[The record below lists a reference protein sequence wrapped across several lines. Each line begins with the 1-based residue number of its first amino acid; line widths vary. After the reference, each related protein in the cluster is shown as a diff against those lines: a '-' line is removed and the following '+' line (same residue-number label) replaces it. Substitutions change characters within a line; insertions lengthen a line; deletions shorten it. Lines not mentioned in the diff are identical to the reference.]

1 MPTFEDYYRDLLVW
15 EGEAPQR
22 LMDQWPLGLRSA
34 IEEDFVLSAAQSGIC
49 GAFCPIRAGSTNQSV
64 GNQVEEYVVGA
75 LEPHLTGFRLR
86 RCPGSGY
93 PDKML
98 VHISNGLKI
107 PLEMKATGDWNPSDS
122 NRRVLT
128 SSSTKL
134 RSVFVSPVYHLM
146 ATAIYAVVGSSV
158 RIDRIRLDFL
168 EPSTRVNVRLEASVS
183 HRLLNIADHHSRSL

>member
-1 MPTFEDYYRDLLVW
+1 MDHW
-15 EGEAPQR
+15 PQE
-22 LMDQWPLGLRSA
+22 LRSV
-34 IEEDFVLSAAQSGIC
+34 IEADFVQSAEKSGIR
-49 GAFCPIRAGSTNQSV
+49 GASCPIRLGSSNQSV

-75 LEPHLTGFRLR
+75 LAPHLRGFRLMP
-86 RCPGSGY
+86 CPGSGY

-98 VHISNGLKI
+98 VRNTDGLRI

-134 RSVFVSPVYHLM
+134 RTVFTAPVYHLL
-146 ATAIYAVVGSSV
+146 ATAVYTVVANAV

-168 EPSTRVNVRLEASVS
+168 EPNTRVNVRLEASVS
-183 HRLLNIADHHSRSL
+183 HRLLHNADHHSRSF